1 MARDSV
7 LTRVATGAAVGGAIG
22 GAVGEIISVNL
33 CLVAS
38 FSLSQARH
46 IFRFLLRLIL

>member
-22 GAVGEIISVNL
+22 GAVGEIITLML

-38 FSLSQARH
+38 FSVSQARQS
-46 IFRFLLRLIL
+46 FALFFG